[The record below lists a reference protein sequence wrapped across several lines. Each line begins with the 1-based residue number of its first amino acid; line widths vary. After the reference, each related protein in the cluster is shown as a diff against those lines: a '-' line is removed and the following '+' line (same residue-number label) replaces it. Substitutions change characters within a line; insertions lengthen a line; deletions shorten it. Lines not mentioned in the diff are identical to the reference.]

1 MPEGQ
6 TKTVDLLFVIAGAPV
21 ATASLP
27 EAGSESYVG
36 LAIAMELAMN
46 ELAEKFPS
54 FCVQGTRPSNE
65 RTK

>member
-1 MPEGQ
+1 MPKGQ
-6 TKTVDLLFVIAGAPV
+6 TKKVDLLFGIAGAPV

-36 LAIAMELAMN
+36 LAIGMELAMN

-54 FCVQGTRPSNE
+54 FFVQGTRSSNDH
-65 RTK
+65 TK

>member
-1 MPEGQ
+1 MPNGR
-6 TKTVDLLFVIAGAPV
+6 TKKVDILFLIASAPV
-21 ATASLP
+21 ATGSLP

-54 FCVQGTRPSNE
+54 FFVEKARAASN
-65 RTK
+65 KM